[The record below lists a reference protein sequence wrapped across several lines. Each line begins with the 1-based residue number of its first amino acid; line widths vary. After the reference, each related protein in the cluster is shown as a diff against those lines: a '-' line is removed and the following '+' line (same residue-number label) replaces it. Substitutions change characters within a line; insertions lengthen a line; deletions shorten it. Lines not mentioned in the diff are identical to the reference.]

1 MIGSIVFFKDNNSIV
16 SRIIANVTRSKWTHV
31 GLIVGYDKLTNVA
44 TIIESNRFITTRIT
58 TTEIN
63 ESHVVFSTAMTEE
76 VKQRVVEYAFK
87 QIGTKY
93 DYLQILGLFISLVFK
108 GDRLAFFNSSNKLIC
123 SELID
128 LSFYKAGVKRKNDD
142 NIGNVTP
149 SELLEVY
156 ELKETK

>member
-1 MIGSIVFFKDNNSIV
+1 MFFKNDNSII
-16 SRIIANVTRSKWTHV
+16 SRIIANVTKSKWTHV
-31 GLIVGYDKLTNVA
+31 GLIVDYDESTGMA
-44 TIIESNRFITTRIT
+44 TIIESNRFITTRVT
-58 TTEIN
+58 TTEIDTT
-63 ESHVVFSTAMTEE
+63 HVVFSTAMTEE

-87 QIGTKY
+87 QLGTKY

-108 GDRLAFFNSSNKLIC
+108 GDRLALFNSSNKLIC

-128 LSFYKAGVKRKNDD
+128 ISYYKAGVVRKNDD

-156 ELKETK
+156 ELKEIK